1 MKTISAQLKFLLG
14 LARVQALTARR
25 FDSKLGGGL
34 SFSDFQVLYY
44 LSRAP
49 EEKMRRIDLAE
60 QMALTASGIT
70 RMLLPMEKIGLVSRE
85 ASSHDAR
92 VSYVK
97 LSPGGKRLLSERMS
111 DAELVAA
118 ELIPAGEE
126 VRAADLDGLFRMFS
140 TGRFVI

>member
-85 ASSHDAR
+85 ASPHDAR

-97 LSPGGKRLLSERMS
+97 LSPGGKRLFSERMS

-126 VRAADLDGLFRMFS
+126 VRAADLEGLFRMFS
-140 TGRFVI
+140 AGRLSI

>member
-85 ASSHDAR
+85 ASAHDAR

-126 VRAADLDGLFRMFS
+126 VRAADLEGLFRMFS
-140 TGRFVI
+140 AGRLAI